1 MIYVFF
7 KQEIPEMDD
16 FEKKE
21 KKLGCKGKTLFEI
34 PFTYPILYVLAHI
47 MYNVHILCI
56 NIHMLCMQII

>member
-1 MIYVFF
+1 
-7 KQEIPEMDD
+7 MDD